1 MSQPDFQHIRLSMA
15 DDVVLIE
22 LTTSDIQGPK
32 LAQELGTELQQVLAQ
47 EWAKRLL
54 VDFQKVTYLSSTGFA
69 VLFRLVTEA
78 RKKGIE
84 VKLCGMDGGVEMGA
98 GIVGLDKVVEIHDT
112 QASALASFKKA

>member
-1 MSQPDFQHIRLSMA
+1 MTHPDFDHIQLSMV

-22 LTTSDIQGPK
+22 LTTPDIQGPT
-32 LAQELGTELQQVLAQ
+32 LAIELGTELQQVLAQ
-47 EWAKRLL
+47 AWAKRLL

-78 RKKGIE
+78 RKKGVD

-98 GIVGLDKVVEIHDT
+98 GIVGLDKVTAIYDT
-112 QASALASFKKA
+112 QAEALESFKQA